1 MPPGEAAEATEAPP
15 DEAALAARIAAAHA
29 AGEPLA
35 VWGNRTKA
43 SFGRPVQAAASVSA
57 RALAGI
63 TLYSP
68 AELVIAA
75 RAGTPVAELEAALAA
90 KGQHLVAEPPD
101 LSALCGPEGGAA
113 DGPPTIGGAVA
124 CNLSGPRRI
133 ALGAMRDQVLG
144 VRAVNG
150 AGEVITSG
158 GRVLKNVTGLD
169 LCKLL
174 SGSRGTLAVLTEVTL
189 KVLPAPEATATIMLR
204 GLDADRAVA
213 ALAAGL
219 GSPFGVT
226 GAAFLPD
233 AAAEAAAGVVRGLGA
248 GGSATLLRIEEFAD
262 FIPYRSERLAA
273 LLAVHG
279 QASVFGD
286 EASRALWRSV
296 RDAVPL
302 RVAAAEGVWRL
313 SVRPSAG
320 PRALATLAASGLR
333 GFLDW
338 GGGLV
343 WAAGPATEASQRAVS
358 SAAAASGGVFWT
370 VRAPAAL
377 RAALPVVPPEPP
389 ALAALTRRVKAA
401 FDPKGILGP
410 GRIFAGV

>member
-1 MPPGEAAEATEAPP
+1 MIAAPGS
-15 DEAALAARIAAAHA
+15 EAALAAHVAAAHA
-29 AGEPLA
+29 AGAPLA
-35 VWGNRTKA
+35 VWGNRTKDA
-43 SFGRPVQAAASVSA
+43 FGRPVQAAGAVSA
-57 RALAGI
+57 RALTGI

-68 AELVIAA
+68 AELVISA
-75 RAGTPVAELEAALAA
+75 RAGTPVAEIEAALAA

-101 LSALCGPEGGAA
+101 FSALCGPEGDAA

-144 VRAVNG
+144 IRAVNG
-150 AGEVITSG
+150 TGEVITSG

-174 SGSRGTLAVLTEVTL
+174 AGSRGTLAVLTEVTL
-189 KVLPAPEATATIMLR
+189 KVLPAPEATATLVLR
-204 GLDADRAVA
+204 GLGAEAAVA
-213 ALAAGL
+213 ALSAGL
-219 GSPFGVT
+219 GSPFGIT

-233 AAAEAAAGVVRGLGA
+233 AAALLGP
-248 GGSATLLRIEEFAD
+248 GGSATLLRLEEFAD
-262 FIPYRSERLAA
+262 FIPYRGDSLAA
-273 LLAVHG
+273 LLAAHG
-279 QASVFGD
+279 RATLLDTAASLP
-286 EASRALWRSV
+286 LWRAV

-302 RVAAAEGVWRL
+302 AAAPGEGVWRL

-320 PRALATLAASGLR
+320 PRVLAAATAAGLR

-343 WAAGPATEASQRAVS
+343 WVAGPGTEASQRAVMV
-358 SAAAASGGVFWT
+358 AAASAGGVFWT
-370 VRAPAAL
+370 LAAPAPL
-377 RAALPVVPPEPP
+377 RAALPVVPDEVP
-389 ALAALTRRVKAA
+389 ALAALSRRVKAA

-410 GRIFAGV
+410 GRVFAGL

>member
-1 MPPGEAAEATEAPP
+1 MPPVEGAGSLEAPA

-29 AGEPLA
+29 AAEPLA
-35 VWGNRTKA
+35 VWGNRTKQ
-43 SFGRPVQAAASVSA
+43 SLGRPVQAAGSVSA
-57 RALAGI
+57 RALTGI
-63 TLYSP
+63 TLHSP
-68 AELVIAA
+68 TELVISA

-101 LSALCGPEGGAA
+101 LSALCGPEGAEA

-150 AGEVITSG
+150 TGEVITSG

-189 KVLPAPEATATIMLR
+189 KVLPAPEATATVVLD
-204 GLDADRAVA
+204 GLSPEAGVA

-226 GAAFLPD
+226 GAAHLPGP
-233 AAAEAAAGVVRGLGA
+233 AAGRAPGIGPRP
-248 GGSATLLRIEEFAD
+248 ATLLRIEEFAG
-262 FIPYRSERLAA
+262 FIPYRTERLAS
-273 LLAVHG
+273 LLADHG
-279 QASVFGD
+279 AARVLD
-286 EASRALWRSV
+286 DAASRPLWRAV
-296 RDAVPL
+296 RDAAPL
-302 RVAAAEGVWRL
+302 GVSGSEGAWRL

-320 PRALATLAASGLR
+320 PRTLAALAAAGLR

-343 WAAGPATEASQRAVS
+343 WAAGPATEDAQRAVAT
-358 SAAAASGGVFWT
+358 AAAAAGGVFWT
-370 VRAPAAL
+370 VRAPAPL
-377 RAALPVVPPEPP
+377 RSALPVVPPEPP

-410 GRIFAGV
+410 GRIFAGI

>member
-1 MPPGEAAEATEAPP
+1 MSQAITEAPA
-15 DEAALAARIAAAHA
+15 DEAALAARVAAAHA

-43 SFGRPVQAAASVSA
+43 SLGRPVQAAAAVSA
-57 RALAGI
+57 RALTGI

-68 AELVIAA
+68 AELVVSA
-75 RAGTPVAELEAALAA
+75 RAGTPLAMLEEALAE
-90 KGQHLVAEPPD
+90 KGQHIVAEPPD
-101 LSALCGPEGGAA
+101 LSALCAIEEEGA

-150 AGEVITSG
+150 MGEVITSG

-174 SGSRGTLAVLTEVTL
+174 AGSRGTLAVMTEVTL
-189 KVLPAPEATATIMLR
+189 KVLPAPEATATLVLR
-204 GLDADRAVA
+204 GLGAEAAVA
-213 ALAAGL
+213 ALSAGL

-226 GAAFLPD
+226 GAAHLPAP
-233 AAAEAAAGVVRGLGA
+233 AAVRAGLGD
-248 GGSATLLRIEEFAD
+248 GGAASLLRIEEFAD
-262 FIPYRSERLAA
+262 FIPYRTERLAA
-273 LLAVHG
+273 LLSAHG
-279 QASVFGD
+279 TASVLD
-286 EASRALWRSV
+286 DAVSRMLWRAV
-296 RDAVPL
+296 RDAAPL
-302 RVAAAEGVWRL
+302 GAAVGEGVWRL
-313 SVRPSAG
+313 SLRPSAG
-320 PRALATLAASGLR
+320 PRALGLLEAAGLR

-343 WAAGPATEASQRAVS
+343 WAAGAATEAAQAAVM
-358 SAAAASGGVFWT
+358 AAAEGGTFWT
-370 VRAPAAL
+370 VRAPAPL

-389 ALAALTRRVKAA
+389 AVAALTRRVKAA

-410 GRIFAGV
+410 GRIFAGI

>member
-1 MPPGEAAEATEAPP
+1 MPERMGAGSIEAPT
-15 DEAALAARIAAAHA
+15 DEAALAARVAAAHA
-29 AGEPLA
+29 AAEPLA

-43 SFGRPVQAAASVSA
+43 SLGRPVQAAAAISS
-57 RALAGI
+57 RALTGI

-68 AELVIAA
+68 AELVVAA
-75 RAGTPVAELEAALAA
+75 RAGTPLATLEAALAE

-101 LSALCGPEGGAA
+101 LSALCAGEEEGAE
-113 DGPPTIGGAVA
+113 GPPTIGGAVA

-174 SGSRGTLAVLTEVTL
+174 SGSRGTLAVMTEVTL
-189 KVLPAPEATATIMLR
+189 KVLPAPEATATLVLR
-204 GLDADRAVA
+204 GLGPAAGVA
-213 ALAAGL
+213 ALSAGL

-226 GAAFLPD
+226 GAAHLP
-233 AAAEAAAGVVRGLGA
+233 AAAAAAAGLGD
-248 GGSATLLRIEEFAD
+248 GGAASLLRIEEFAD
-262 FIPYRSERLAA
+262 FIPYRSDRLAG
-273 LLAVHG
+273 LLGPHGAVTVLDD
-279 QASVFGD
+279 A
-286 EASRALWRSV
+286 ASRALWRGV
-296 RDAVPL
+296 RDAAPL
-302 RVAAAEGVWRL
+302 AVAAGEGVWRL
-313 SVRPSAG
+313 SLRPSAG
-320 PRALATLAASGLR
+320 PRALALIEAAGLR

-338 GGGLV
+338 GGGLA
-343 WAAGPATEASQRAVS
+343 WAAGPATEASQRAVM
-358 SAAAASGGVFWT
+358 AAAAEGTFWT
-370 VRAPAAL
+370 VRAPAPL
-377 RAALPVVPPEPP
+377 RAALPVVPAEAP

-410 GRIFAGV
+410 GRIYAGI

>member
-1 MPPGEAAEATEAPP
+1 MSAAIIEAPA

-43 SFGRPVQAAASVSA
+43 NLGRPVQAASAVSA
-57 RALAGI
+57 RALTGI

-68 AELVIAA
+68 AELVVSA
-75 RAGTPVAELEAALAA
+75 RAGTPLAALEASLAE

-101 LSALCGPEGGAA
+101 LSALCGDEAGS

-174 SGSRGTLAVLTEVTL
+174 AGSRGTLAVMTEVTL
-189 KVLPAPEATATIMLR
+189 KVLPAPEATATLMLR
-204 GLDADRAVA
+204 GLRADAAVA
-213 ALAAGL
+213 ALSAGL

-226 GAAFLPD
+226 GAAHLPA
-233 AAAEAAAGVVRGLGA
+233 AAAERGGLGP
-248 GGSATLLRIEEFAD
+248 GGAATLLRIEEFAD
-262 FIPYRSERLAA
+262 FIPYRTDRLAA
-273 LLAVHG
+273 LLAAHG
-279 QASVFGD
+279 TATVLD
-286 EASRALWRSV
+286 DVASRPLWRAV
-296 RDAVPL
+296 RDAKPL
-302 RVAAAEGVWRL
+302 GVSAAEGAWRL
-313 SVRPSAG
+313 SLRPSAG
-320 PRALATLAASGLR
+320 PRALGLLEAAGLR

-343 WAAGPATEASQRAVS
+343 WAAGPATEASHRAVM
-358 SAAAASGGVFWT
+358 AAAEGGVFWT
-370 VRAPAAL
+370 LRAPAPL
-377 RAALPVVPPEPP
+377 RAALPVVPPEPA
-389 ALAALTRRVKAA
+389 ALAALSRRVKSA

-410 GRIFAGV
+410 GRIFAGI

>member
-15 DEAALAARIAAAHA
+15 DEAALAARVAAAHA

-43 SFGRPVQAAASVSA
+43 SLGRPVQAAASVSA
-57 RALAGI
+57 RALTGI

-75 RAGTPVAELEAALAA
+75 RAGTPVAGIEAALAA

-101 LSALCGPEGGAA
+101 LSALCGPEGEAA

-189 KVLPAPEATATIMLR
+189 KVLPAPEATATIVLR
-204 GLDADRAVA
+204 GLGADAAVA

-226 GAAFLPD
+226 GAAFLP
-233 AAAEAAAGVVRGLGA
+233 AEAAERDPGLGA

-262 FIPYRSERLAA
+262 FIPYRSERLAT
-273 LLAVHG
+273 LLAAHG
-279 QASVFGD
+279 SASVLGD
-286 EASRALWRSV
+286 EGSRGLWRSV

-302 RVAAAEGVWRL
+302 GVAGGEGVWRL

-343 WAAGPATEASQRAVS
+343 WAAGPATEASHDAVS

-410 GRIFAGV
+410 GRIFAGI

>member
-1 MPPGEAAEATEAPP
+1 MPPWEAAGAIEAPP
-15 DEAALAARIAAAHA
+15 DEAALAARIAAAGA

-35 VWGNRTKA
+35 VWGNRTKE
-43 SFGRPVQAAASVSA
+43 SLGRPVQAAGAVSA
-57 RALAGI
+57 RALTGI

-68 AELVIAA
+68 AELVISA
-75 RAGTPVAELEAALAA
+75 RAGTAVAEIEAALAA

-150 AGEVITSG
+150 AGEIISSG

-174 SGSRGTLAVLTEVTL
+174 AGSRGTLAVLTEVTL
-189 KVLPAPEATATIMLR
+189 KVLPAPEATATLVLR
-204 GLDADRAVA
+204 GLDAAAGVS

-219 GSPFGVT
+219 GSPFGLT
-226 GAAFLPD
+226 GAAFLPGD
-233 AAAEAAAGVVRGLGA
+233 AAARVPCLGA
-248 GGSATLLRIEEFAD
+248 GGSATILRIEEFAD
-262 FIPYRSERLAA
+262 FVPYRTGRLAA
-273 LLAVHG
+273 LLAGHG
-279 QASVFGD
+279 TAAVLD
-286 EASRALWRSV
+286 DAASRALWRAV
-296 RDAVPL
+296 RDAAPL
-302 RVAAAEGVWRL
+302 GVAPEEGVWRL
-313 SVRPSAG
+313 SVRPSRG
-320 PRALATLAASGLR
+320 PGALAALAASGLR

-343 WAAGPATEASQRAVS
+343 WAAGPATEASHRAVM
-358 SAAAASGGVFWT
+358 AAASASGGVFWT

-377 RAALPVVPPEPP
+377 RAALPVVPAEPA
-389 ALAALTRRVKAA
+389 ALAGLTRRVKAA

-410 GRIFAGV
+410 GRIFAGI

>member
-1 MPPGEAAEATEAPP
+1 MPEPMMVGSIEAPP
-15 DEAALAARIAAAHA
+15 DEAALAARVAAAHG
-29 AGEPLA
+29 AGQPLA

-43 SFGRPVQAAASVSA
+43 SLGRPVQAAAAISA
-57 RALAGI
+57 RALTGI

-68 AELVIAA
+68 AELVVSA
-75 RAGTPVAELEAALAA
+75 RAGTPLATLEATLAE

-101 LSALCGPEGGAA
+101 LSALCATDEGA

-150 AGEVITSG
+150 TGEVITSG

-174 SGSRGTLAVLTEVTL
+174 AGSRGTLAVMTEVTL
-189 KVLPAPEATATIMLR
+189 KVLPLPEATATLVLR
-204 GLDADRAVA
+204 GLGAGAAVA
-213 ALAAGL
+213 ALSAGL

-226 GAAFLPD
+226 GAAHLPAD
-233 AAAEAAAGVVRGLGA
+233 AAARAGLGD
-248 GGSATLLRIEEFAD
+248 GGAASLLRIEEFAD
-262 FIPYRSERLAA
+262 FIPYRTERLAA
-273 LLAVHG
+273 LLSPHG
-279 QASVFGD
+279 TASVLD
-286 EASRALWRSV
+286 DAASRPLWRSV

-302 RVAAAEGVWRL
+302 GVAAGEGVWRL
-313 SVRPSAG
+313 SLRPSAG
-320 PRALATLAASGLR
+320 PRALAMLEAAGLR

-343 WAAGPATEASQRAVS
+343 WAAGPATEASHRAVMD
-358 SAAAASGGVFWT
+358 AGTGGVFWT
-370 VRAPAAL
+370 VRAPAPL

-410 GRIFAGV
+410 GRIYAGI

>member
-1 MPPGEAAEATEAPP
+1 MPPGEGAAGVEAPP

-29 AGEPLA
+29 AGAPLA
-35 VWGNRTKA
+35 VWGSRTKE
-43 SFGRPVQAAASVSA
+43 SLGRPVQAAGAVSA
-57 RALAGI
+57 RALTGV

-75 RAGTPVAELEAALAA
+75 RAGTPVAEIEAALAA

-101 LSALCGPEGGAA
+101 LSALCGPEHGEP

-150 AGEVITSG
+150 RGEVIASG

-174 SGSRGTLAVLTEVTL
+174 AGSRGTLAVLTEVTL
-189 KVLPAPEATATIMLR
+189 KVLPAPEAAATVVLR
-204 GLDADRAVA
+204 GLDAASGVA

-233 AAAEAAAGVVRGLGA
+233 EAAARTTHLGA
-248 GGSATLLRIEEFAD
+248 GGSATLLRIEEFAE
-262 FIPYRSERLAA
+262 FIPYRTGRLAG
-273 LLAVHG
+273 LLAP
-279 QASVFGD
+279 FGAAGVLD
-286 EASRALWRSV
+286 DQASRALWRAV
-296 RDAVPL
+296 RDAAPL
-302 RVAAAEGVWRL
+302 GVAPGEGVWRV

-320 PRALATLAASGLR
+320 PRVLAAIAAAGLR
-333 GFLDW
+333 GMLDW

-343 WAAGPATEASQRAVS
+343 WAAGPATEASHHAVAA
-358 SAAAASGGVFWT
+358 AAAASRGVFWT
-370 VRAPAAL
+370 MRAPAAL

-401 FDPKGILGP
+401 FDPGGILGP
-410 GRIFAGV
+410 GRIFAGI

>member
-1 MPPGEAAEATEAPP
+1 MPELTSPAVDAPTSEATL
-15 DEAALAARIAAAHA
+15 AALVAAAHA
-29 AGEPLA
+29 AGTPLA

-43 SFGRPVQAAASVSA
+43 AFGRPVQAAGAVSA
-57 RALAGI
+57 RALTGI

-68 AELVIAA
+68 AELVVSA
-75 RAGTPVAELEAALAA
+75 RAGTPVADIEEALAE

-101 LSALCGPEGGAA
+101 LSAICGPEDGMA
-113 DGPPTIGGAVA
+113 DGKPTIGGAVA

-144 VRAVNG
+144 IRAVNG
-150 AGEVITSG
+150 MGEVITSG

-189 KVLPAPEATATIMLR
+189 KVLPAPEATATLVLR
-204 GLDADRAVA
+204 GLGAEAAVS
-213 ALAAGL
+213 ALSAGL

-233 AAAEAAAGVVRGLGA
+233 GAALLGP

-262 FIPYRSERLAA
+262 FIPYRTDSLSA
-273 LLAVHG
+273 LLASHG
-279 QASVFGD
+279 RADRLDTAASLP
-286 EASRALWRSV
+286 LWRAV

-302 RVAAAEGVWRL
+302 APSTGEGVWRL

-320 PRALATLAASGLR
+320 ARALAALGEAGLR

-343 WAAGPATEASQRAVS
+343 WAAGPGTEASQRAVM
-358 SAAAASGGVFWT
+358 AAAGAAAGVFWT
-370 VRAPAAL
+370 MRAPGPL
-377 RAALPVVPPEPP
+377 RAALPVVPDEVP
-389 ALAALTRRVKAA
+389 ALAALSRRVKAA

-410 GRIFAGV
+410 GRVFAGL

>member
-1 MPPGEAAEATEAPP
+1 MIEAPP
-15 DEAALAARIAAAHA
+15 DEAAMAARVAAAHA

-43 SFGRPVQAAASVSA
+43 SLGRPVQAAAAISA
-57 RALAGI
+57 RALTGI

-68 AELVIAA
+68 AELVVSA
-75 RAGTPVAELEAALAA
+75 RAGTELATLEAALAE

-101 LSALCGPEGGAA
+101 LSALCDGEDDGS

-150 AGEVITSG
+150 TGEVITSG

-174 SGSRGTLAVLTEVTL
+174 AGSRGTLAVMTEVTL
-189 KVLPAPEATATIMLR
+189 KVLPLPEATATVMLR
-204 GLDADRAVA
+204 GLSAEAGVA
-213 ALAAGL
+213 ALSAGL
-219 GSPFGVT
+219 GSPYGVT
-226 GAAFLPD
+226 GAAHLP
-233 AAAEAAAGVVRGLGA
+233 AEAAARAGLGDGEA
-248 GGSATLLRIEEFAD
+248 ASLLRIEEFAD
-262 FIPYRSERLAA
+262 FIPYRTERLAA
-273 LLAVHG
+273 LLGPHGAATILDDAV
-279 QASVFGD
+279 
-286 EASRALWRSV
+286 SRPLWRAV
-296 RDAVPL
+296 RDAAPL
-302 RVAAAEGVWRL
+302 GVAAGEGVWRL
-313 SVRPSAG
+313 SLRPSAG
-320 PRALATLAASGLR
+320 PRALAMLAASRLR

-343 WAAGPATEASQRAVS
+343 WATGPATEASQRAVME
-358 SAAAASGGVFWT
+358 AASGGTFWT
-370 VRAPAAL
+370 VRAPAPL
-377 RAALPVVPPEPP
+377 RAACPVVPPEPP
-389 ALAALTRRVKAA
+389 PLAALTRRVKAA

-410 GRIFAGV
+410 GRIFAGI

>member
-1 MPPGEAAEATEAPP
+1 MSPAIIEAPP
-15 DEAALAARIAAAHA
+15 DEAALAGRIAAAHA
-29 AGEPLA
+29 AAEPLA

-43 SFGRPVQAAASVSA
+43 SLGRPVQAAAAVSS
-57 RALAGI
+57 RALTGI

-68 AELVIAA
+68 AELVLSA
-75 RAGTPVAELEAALAA
+75 RAGTPVAAIEVALAE

-101 LSALCGPEGGAA
+101 LSALCGAEEGA
-113 DGPPTIGGAVA
+113 DGPSTIGGAVA

-150 AGEVITSG
+150 MGEVITSG

-174 SGSRGTLAVLTEVTL
+174 AGSRGTLAVMTEVTL
-189 KVLPAPEATATIMLR
+189 KVLPAPEATATIVLR
-204 GLDADRAVA
+204 GLGTEAAVA
-213 ALAAGL
+213 ALSAGL

-226 GAAFLPD
+226 GAAHLP
-233 AAAEAAAGVVRGLGA
+233 AEAAARAGLGD
-248 GGSATLLRIEEFAD
+248 GGAATLLRIEEFAD
-262 FIPYRSERLAA
+262 FIPYRTGRLAD
-273 LLAVHG
+273 LLGAHG
-279 QASVFGD
+279 AATVLD
-286 EASRALWRSV
+286 DAASRVLWRVV
-296 RDAVPL
+296 RDAAPL
-302 RVAAAEGVWRL
+302 GVAAGEGVWRL
-313 SVRPSAG
+313 SLRPSEG
-320 PRALATLAASGLR
+320 PRALALLAEAGLR

-343 WAAGPATEASQRAVS
+343 WAAGAATEAAQAAVM
-358 SAAAASGGVFWT
+358 AAAEGGVFWT
-370 VRAPAAL
+370 VRAPAPL
-377 RAALPVVPPEPP
+377 RAARPVVPPEPP

-410 GRIFAGV
+410 GRLFAGI